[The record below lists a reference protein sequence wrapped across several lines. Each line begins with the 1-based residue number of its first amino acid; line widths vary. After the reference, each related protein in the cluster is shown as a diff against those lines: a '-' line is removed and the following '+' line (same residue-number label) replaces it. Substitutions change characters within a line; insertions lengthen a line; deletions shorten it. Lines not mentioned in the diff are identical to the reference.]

1 MAVLIT
7 GANRGIG
14 RGLYDHYADLKKD
27 VIGTSRAGDAPFAQL
42 DVVDPV
48 SLNRLAT
55 DISDVPIDLLVCN
68 AGVFLDK
75 GRSLDDRYPPEM
87 WAATFAAN
95 TTGVFQTIQALL
107 PNLRSAEN
115 ARIAIIASN
124 MGSQARAHGG
134 AYIYR
139 ASKAAALNIG
149 RNLAKDLA
157 PENIAVGIYHPGWVR
172 TDMGGAE
179 AAISVDQSVSGLARE
194 FEKLN
199 IASSGCFKDPDG
211 QELSF

>member
-75 GRSLDDRYPPEM
+75 GQSLDDRYPPEM